1 MGMRSGLIKSKGS
14 QTPGGKK
21 LAKTQ
26 EILGTKRNLH
36 WSKDF

>member
-1 MGMRSGLIKSKGS
+1 MGVRSRLIRSKGS

-21 LAKTQ
+21 FSKTQ
-26 EILGTKRNLH
+26 EILDTKRKLY